1 MWRQARETGI
11 SWRFKNGSRR
21 FPAHAR
27 GGAIGARPKTAPD
40 SALLWYQLGIAR
52 SAADHDAEAIA
63 AFQKSVALDPE
74 FTEARNLRAR
84 CR

>member
-1 MWRQARETGI
+1 MWRQARETAFPGV
-11 SWRFKNGSRR
+11 SKTGLGGSQPTRAEALLGR
-21 FPAHAR
+21 AL
-27 GGAIGARPKTAPD
+27 KTAPD

-63 AFQKSVALDPE
+63 AFQKFVALDPE
-74 FTEARNLRAR
+74 FTEARNSRAR